1 MFLLYHYFH
10 RIWASTKQ
18 IAASSILVIGDRNSG
33 KTSFLEFLH
42 SALALPPQKRPTRS
56 PDEYEE
62 PPQSYSNS
70 DFTSHYLETEIEG
83 ERVGLTLWD
92 SQGLEKNVTDLQ
104 LRDITSFLESKFD
117 DTFAE
122 EMKVIRAPGVRDTHI
137 HCAFLILDPSRLD
150 TNITAAQRI
159 ANGDTPK
166 PGDPT
171 QVLGALDEEFD
182 LQVLR
187 TMQGKTTV
195 VPVISKADTISSGH
209 MDHLKRAVWDGL
221 KKANLDPLEVL
232 NLEVQDDGSSTSSA
246 DTFDEREEDKAEAE
260 LNGTADTNEDDDSK
274 APEAETS
281 DEKPAEPDNEPSKR
295 KSTTSAASSSADTP
309 YLPLSIL
316 SPDAYSMDGKN
327 GPVGRKFPW
336 GFADPYNPEHCDF
349 VKLKDSVFGEWRGE
363 LREASREVWYER
375 WRTSRLKLHPHASPS
390 FKNGLST
397 RSSPA
402 TGGRATR

>member
-1 MFLLYHYFH
+1 MFILPHSSKLSGLLLNLFQK
-10 RIWASTKQ
+10 T
-18 IAASSILVIGDRNSG
+18 SILVIGARNSG
-33 KTSFLEFLH
+33 KTSFLNFLH
-42 SALALPPQKRPTRS
+42 TALALPPQKRPTRS
-56 PDEYEE
+56 PDEYDE
-62 PPQSYSNS
+62 PPQSYSNNN
-70 DFTSHYLETEIEG
+70 FTSHYLETEIEG

-150 TNITAAQRI
+150 TNVTAAQRI
-159 ANGDTPK
+159 ANGEPPK

-171 QVLGALDEEFD
+171 RVLGGLDEDFD

-195 VPVISKADTISSGH
+195 VPVISKADTITTGH
-209 MDHLKRAVWDGL
+209 MEHLKRAVWDGL

-232 NLEVQDDGSSTSSA
+232 NLDVQDDESSSSM

-260 LNGTADTNEDDDSK
+260 VNGANKQDDSNP
-274 APEAETS
+274 AEAETS
-281 DEKPAEPDNEPSKR
+281 DPTPAEQKDESSRRN
-295 KSTTSAASSSADTP
+295 SAASDASSSEMP

-349 VKLKDSVFGEWRGE
+349 VKLKESVFGEWRGE

-375 WRTSRLKLHPHASPS
+375 WRTSRLKLHNHASAS
-390 FKNGLST
+390 LKNGYST

-402 TGGRATR
+402 TGGRVTR